1 MSLQNTTYHL
11 LIEPLNLYPSLA
23 NNPVQMLEQVM
34 NGVLLVSSQNLQE
47 SITKI
52 ITLEMTCQPILKREY
67 DSVIQALQPLAESY
81 GTPIVPAKV
90 ANNYIIHRYNN
101 RLKHF
106 YQNKL
111 DDINHQFSTLKK
123 ISYNGTQVEF
133 LPTFYDWVYEMVHQ
147 QHTFII
153 HNPDDDL
160 MTNQLF
166 PELTHHIQA
175 SIDTIE
181 EHTNRYADEIRNQM
195 LNVQRS
201 LA

>member
-23 NNPVQMLEQVM
+23 DNPVQMLEQVM

-47 SITKI
+47 SITRI

-67 DSVIQALQPLAESY
+67 SSIIEAIQPLAESY

-111 DDINHQFSTLKK
+111 DDINHQFSILKK
-123 ISYNGTQVEF
+123 ISYNGKKIEF
-133 LPTFYDWVYEMVHQ
+133 LPTFHDWVIMSPIVKP
-147 QHTFII
+147 FK
-153 HNPDDDL
+153 PVL
-160 MTNQLF
+160 
-166 PELTHHIQA
+166 
-175 SIDTIE
+175 
-181 EHTNRYADEIRNQM
+181 
-195 LNVQRS
+195 
-201 LA
+201 